1 MDNVISDFRIIP
13 KDNTECGIP
22 RLCCDSPEKSSAST
36 ELNLAMATI
45 PYQQFRAIND
55 AECGLMTG
63 TIFKELDL
71 PFYGIGG
78 VLL

>member
-36 ELNLAMATI
+36 ELNLAMATSFGDFI
-45 PYQQFRAIND
+45 LKIHIY
-55 AECGLMTG
+55 
-63 TIFKELDL
+63 
-71 PFYGIGG
+71 
-78 VLL
+78 